1 MSEAITIKNFTATYW
16 AIIIFFIYIGNG
28 EFIVRHG
35 QIQLEEEERQTFQ
48 FHLGL
53 NFETLFFIKTKNISL
68 Y

>member
-35 QIQLEEEERQTFQ
+35 QIQNAGGGRAP
-48 FHLGL
+48 
-53 NFETLFFIKTKNISL
+53 NFPVSFRIEF
-68 Y
+68 